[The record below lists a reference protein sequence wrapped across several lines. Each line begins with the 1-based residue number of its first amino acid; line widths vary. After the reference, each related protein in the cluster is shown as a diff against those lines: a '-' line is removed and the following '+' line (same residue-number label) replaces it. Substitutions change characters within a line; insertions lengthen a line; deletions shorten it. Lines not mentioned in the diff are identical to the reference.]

1 MSLAW
6 GVPAPLH
13 KNPKQIIIFRDC
25 LQEMSNYVVAFDI
38 DTRQMRDDGLEGA
51 ITRVYSEVEKLL
63 RSCGFTEKIQGSMY
77 GSNNDGGINSLIEF
91 IARKSEVPLFCTYA
105 KKVHFFRC
113 NDQSDITDKVRIHK
127 EETMDL

>member
-1 MSLAW
+1 MQ
-6 GVPAPLH
+6 V
-13 KNPKQIIIFRDC
+13 IIFREC
-25 LQEMSNYVVAFDI
+25 PQEMSNYVIAFDI
-38 DTRQMRDDGLEGA
+38 DTRQMRADGLEGG
-51 ITRVYSEVEKLL
+51 ITRVYTEVEKLL
-63 RSCGFTEKIQGSMY
+63 RSCGFTEKIQGSTY

-127 EETMDL
+127 DEATAN